1 MTYAHNY
8 EMSNYTDE
16 QTKRET
22 SLYTTATTVI
32 SLSFST
38 TSLNGVLVQ
47 MGNNNSDHII
57 IKVNITLSP

>member
-1 MTYAHNY
+1 
-8 EMSNYTDE
+8 MSNYTDE
-16 QTKRET
+16 QRKRET

-57 IKVNITLSP
+57 IKVNITLLP